1 VREALID
8 TDILSFFFRGEPT
21 VVDKFKNYLKEF
33 EALNISIITYYE
45 VLSGLK
51 FKKAERQIQL
61 FEEFVKNNTIIHL
74 TEGSAKV
81 SSEIYA
87 DLRKMGI
94 TIGTSDLLIAG
105 IAIVNELT
113 LISNNERH
121 YASIKGLSIENW
133 TR

>member
-21 VVDKFKNYLKEF
+21 VVDKFKNYIKEF
-33 EALNISIITYYE
+33 EVFNISIITYYE

-61 FEEFVKNNTIIHL
+61 FEEFVNNNTIIHL